1 MKTALRLAGLA
12 LIALGSVNGHQL
24 EFNEGFK
31 LKLDIGEKINLSQQ
45 QQQLEVFKIDLD
57 LPPKQRF
64 MAPTKRFRN

>member
-1 MKTALRLAGLA
+1 MKTALRLVGLA

-31 LKLDIGEKINLSQQ
+31 LQLDIGEKISLTQ

-64 MAPTKRFRN
+64 TAPTKRFRN

>member
-31 LKLDIGEKINLSQQ
+31 LQLDIGEKISLTQ

>member
-1 MKTALRLAGLA
+1 MKTALRLVGLA

-24 EFNEGFK
+24 EFNEGLK
-31 LKLDIGEKINLSQQ
+31 LKLDIGEKINLSQ

>member
-31 LKLDIGEKINLSQQ
+31 LQLDIGEKISLTQ

-64 MAPTKRFRN
+64 AAPTKRFRN